1 MEKLNILVTGGAGYI
16 GSHIVRDLC
25 DDGHIVTVL
34 DNLSLGSEDN
44 VDNRAELVVGDI
56 LNKDDLDK
64 IFSKNIDVVFH
75 FAAWKAAGESMIDP
89 IKFSENNI
97 TGTLRLI
104 EALVKHDVKYIVFSS
119 SCAIYGVPQ
128 YLPLDE
134 KHPKQPENYY
144 GYTKLAIEENL
155 EWYSKLKDIRYAAL
169 RYFNATGYDVKGQI
183 RGREHS
189 PTNLCPIIME
199 VASGERDKMEV
210 YGNDY
215 NTPDGTCIRDY
226 IHVNDLSKA
235 HLLAMDYI
243 RDKNEDLAV
252 NLGTGKGY
260 SVLEMIDAAGK
271 VVGKEINFEIVPRR
285 PGDPDDLYAS
295 TELAGK
301 KLNWKAGHSD
311 LDTIFSSMIPV
322 YMEEE

>member
-25 DDGHIVTVL
+25 DDEHNVTVL
-34 DNLSLGSEDN
+34 DNLSLGLEEN
-44 VDNRAELVVGDI
+44 VDNRAELVIGDI

-64 IFSKNIDVVFH
+64 VFSKNIDVVFH

-89 IKFSENNI
+89 LKFSENNI

-104 EALVKHDVKYIVFSS
+104 EALVNHNVKYLVFSS

-134 KHPKQPENYY
+134 KHPKHPENYY

-169 RYFNATGYDVKGQI
+169 RYFNATGYDVNGQI
-183 RGREHS
+183 RGKEKN

-199 VASGERDKMEV
+199 VASGMRDKMDV

-260 SVLEMIDAAGK
+260 SVLEMIDAAK
-271 VVGKEINFEIVPRR
+271 KAVGREIKFKIVARR

-311 LDTIFSSMIPV
+311 LETIFSSMKPV
-322 YMEEE
+322 YMEGD

>member
-25 DDGHIVTVL
+25 DDEHNVTVL
-34 DNLSLGSEDN
+34 DNLSLGLKEN
-44 VDNRAELVVGDI
+44 VDNRAELVIGDI

-64 IFSKNIDVVFH
+64 VFSKNIDVVFH

-89 IKFSENNI
+89 LKFSENNI

-104 EALVKHDVKYIVFSS
+104 DALVRHDVKYIVFSS

-155 EWYSKLKDIRYAAL
+155 EWYSKLKDLRYAAL

-183 RGREHS
+183 RGKEKN
-189 PTNLCPIIME
+189 PTNLSPIIME
-199 VASGERDKMEV
+199 VASGVRDKIDV

-243 RDKNEDLAV
+243 RDKNVDLEV

-260 SVLEMIDAAGK
+260 SVLEMIDAAAK
-271 VVGKEINFEIVPRR
+271 VVEGKINFEIVARR

-295 TELAGK
+295 TDLANELLK
-301 KLNWKAGHSD
+301 WKAEHSD
-311 LDTIFSSMIPV
+311 LNTIFSSMLPV
-322 YMEEE
+322 YMEEK

>member
-1 MEKLNILVTGGAGYI
+1 
-16 GSHIVRDLC
+16 
-25 DDGHIVTVL
+25 
-34 DNLSLGSEDN
+34 
-44 VDNRAELVVGDI
+44 
-56 LNKDDLDK
+56 
-64 IFSKNIDVVFH
+64 
-75 FAAWKAAGESMIDP
+75 MIEP
-89 IKFSENNI
+89 LKFSENNI

-104 EALVKHDVKYIVFSS
+104 DALVRHDVKYLVFSS

-155 EWYSKLKDIRYAAL
+155 EWYSRLKDIRYAAL

-183 RGREHS
+183 RGKENK

-199 VASGERDKMEV
+199 VASGMRDKMDV

-243 RDKNEDLAV
+243 RDNNEDLVV

-260 SVLEMIDAAGK
+260 SVLEMIDAAAK

-295 TELAGK
+295 TDLASELLK
-301 KLNWKAGHSD
+301 WKTGHSD
-311 LDTIFSSMIPV
+311 LNTIFSSMKPV
-322 YMEEE
+322 YMEEK